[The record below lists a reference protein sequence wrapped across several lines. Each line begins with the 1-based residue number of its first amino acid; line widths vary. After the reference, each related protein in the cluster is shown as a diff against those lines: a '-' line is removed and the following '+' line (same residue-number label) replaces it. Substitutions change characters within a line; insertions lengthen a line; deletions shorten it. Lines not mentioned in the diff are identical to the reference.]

1 MRLESLR
8 IRNCF
13 GFFDSG
19 DIRLSDPG
27 NLVYLLGRN
36 SSGKTSVLR
45 ALSCMGWAEVPGE
58 KPRFQN
64 YEGTDEEPLLIGR
77 FSIDTGRGSG
87 LSAEAVVQGATK
99 PFHDLGLRLERG
111 KEGYRATGP
120 IGNNARTDF
129 PGVAAF
135 ADAVY
140 DAYSG
145 LVRRIEEEGQVWV
158 EKTRGGEHRFL
169 ISPDDHRS
177 VRQRLE
183 TISGALSSAF
193 DTGQSI
199 SVGPS
204 SYVEV
209 RVDRDVAWIESE
221 LYRQFPDIFL
231 FTERFGLVDD
241 LPRSFVSDNL
251 GGGQNELTET
261 FLSLLGREKVRGLL
275 GASRTAT
282 IRRLEAEL
290 NAKLDELQTAINR
303 GASAGAADG
312 DFLRIF
318 VDKRRG
324 VRVVVE
330 ADGKESYYEHLS
342 DNTKF
347 LVAYHVFQADRA
359 AKAGRGSVLLFD
371 EPNTGFHPSAEDK
384 LLTFLQ
390 SLAADGNQVVIAT
403 HSQHMIDLDRL
414 GAVRVMGRD
423 KNNALYVHDNL
434 YGASGA
440 SADTLALQPVLDAIG
455 LRYADQLVVR
465 DKVVVAEGYT
475 ELLYLRFFARILGR
489 EEAPDIAPVTGEGKM
504 DIFLPFLISQGVSFK
519 VLLDSPGKR
528 AKLREE
534 FSIPPESFL
543 VLEEQLGDK
552 TGRTVGI
559 EDLFSR
565 EDFKTLLRRCGHE
578 IDGEH
583 HSRVANSAYAK
594 GKRLKRLLAHAA
606 NESQD
611 LAKGDFSDE
620 TVRNF
625 EAVLA
630 FCGKETWFKGLRDH

>member
-1 MRLESLR
+1 MRLESLH

-13 GFFDSG
+13 GFADSG
-19 DIRLSDPG
+19 DILVSDPG

-45 ALSCMGWAEVPGE
+45 AISSLHWREVPE
-58 KPRFQN
+58 KQWRFEN
-64 YEGTDEEPLLIGR
+64 YESTGEEPMLRARFAVEPAAASSLNADRIAHLAAQPYRDAGLTTARAGDGYVVEGPAGEYVKVGGFMAQVHTIYAELL
-77 FSIDTGRGSG
+77 
-87 LSAEAVVQGATK
+87 
-99 PFHDLGLRLERG
+99 
-111 KEGYRATGP
+111 
-120 IGNNARTDF
+120 
-129 PGVAAF
+129 
-135 ADAVY
+135 
-140 DAYSG
+140 
-145 LVRRIEEEGQVWV
+145 RRIQEAGQVWV
-158 EKTRGGEHRFL
+158 ERTGDGTYRFL
-169 ISPDDHRS
+169 TAPDDDQDY
-177 VRQRLE
+177 RQRMENLTE
-183 TISGALSSAF
+183 AIVSTFDSNGAIRTGSGSFRAVQI
-193 DTGQSI
+193 DTGGQ
-199 SVGPS
+199 
-204 SYVEV
+204 
-209 RVDRDVAWIESE
+209 WIESI
-221 LYRQFPDIFL
+221 LARQLPDIFL
-231 FTERFGLVDD
+231 FNERFSLSDN
-241 LPRSFVSDNL
+241 LPRSFQSDNL
-251 GGGQNELTET
+251 EGKQNALTESL
-261 FLSLLGREKVRGLL
+261 LSLLGRDEVRRLL
-275 GASRTAT
+275 DANLTAT
-282 IRRLEAEL
+282 IAKVQEEI
-290 NAKLDELQTAINR
+290 NGKLDTLETAINR
-303 GASAGAADG
+303 GASADTADG

-318 VDKRRG
+318 VDKRAG

-330 ADGKESYYEHLS
+330 VDGKESYYEHLS

-347 LVAYHVFQADRA
+347 LVAYHVFRADRA
-359 AKAGRGSVLLFD
+359 ARAGRGSVLLFD

-390 SLAADGNQVVIAT
+390 SLATGGNQVIIAT

-423 KNNALYVHDNL
+423 DNNALYVHDNL

-455 LRYADQLVVR
+455 LRYSDQLVVR

-489 EEAPDIAPVTGEGKM
+489 GKAPEIAPVTGEGKM
-504 DIFLPFLISQGVSFK
+504 GIFLPFLISQGVSFK

-528 AKLREE
+528 TKLQEE
-534 FSIPPESFL
+534 FSIPEESFL
-543 VLEEQLGDK
+543 VLEEHLGPEA
-552 TGRTVGI
+552 GRTVGI

-565 EDFKTLLRRCGHE
+565 DDFTTLLRRCGHE

-583 HSRVANSAYAK
+583 LSRVSNSAYTK

-611 LAKGDFSDE
+611 LAEGHFSDE

-630 FCGKETWFKGLRDH
+630 FCGNGAWYRG